1 MAHVKDASNVWWWHN
16 DSKMSFTT
24 SGSKLS
30 LLFPFAVNAVLE
42 IFWVIG
48 FGQFHGF
55 HIKKSSVAVYG
66 IKKECS

>member
-1 MAHVKDASNVWWWHN
+1 MTHMEDASDVWRWHD

-24 SGSKLS
+24 SGSKL
-30 LLFPFAVNAVLE
+30 LFLFPFAVNAVLE

-48 FGQFHGF
+48 FCQFHGF
-55 HIKKSSVAVYG
+55 HVKKSSVAVNG